1 MTHATTSRSSQTPTN
16 HPPGKSWTQNNEQ
29 WTCWRSRRTPQ
40 NSIGEPKRKTAYL
53 CIQAVCWPKISG
65 IILYKPSFSQSTVV
79 GKPKLSSNAT
89 LSYWKHQPHGM
100 STHPRPWRDPWWG
113 WGWANPKSFAKWRFR
128 NPKRGQEFVES
139 YSNCEKLCMCLSWS
153 KGDWE

>member
-1 MTHATTSRSSQTPTN
+1 MDLLEIPSYS
-16 HPPGKSWTQNNEQ
+16 PGLH
-29 WTCWRSRRTPQ
+29 
-40 NSIGEPKRKTAYL
+40 GEPKRKTAYL
-53 CIQAVCWPKISG
+53 CIQAFCWPKISG

-89 LSYWKHQPHGM
+89 LSCWKHQPGM

-128 NPKRGQEFVES
+128 NPKRGQEVVES
-139 YSNCEKLCMCLSWS
+139 YSNCEKFCILAERRLGVKNHSAKNPPVLHVS
-153 KGDWE
+153 